1 MSCLKF
7 WDSTL
12 LIKSYFG
19 STSQDELK
27 KRINDTRQYLM
38 SKKQDNNTGIDLD
51 IVQEESLVDD
61 SISIDKSGR
70 KKSKVKSLLKIKDI
84 EEAKN
89 D

>member
-1 MSCLKF
+1 
-7 WDSTL
+7 
-12 LIKSYFG
+12 
-19 STSQDELK
+19 
-27 KRINDTRQYLM
+27 M
-38 SKKQDNNTGIDLD
+38 SKKQENNTGIDLD

-70 KKSKVKSLLKIKDI
+70 KKSKVKSLLKMKDI